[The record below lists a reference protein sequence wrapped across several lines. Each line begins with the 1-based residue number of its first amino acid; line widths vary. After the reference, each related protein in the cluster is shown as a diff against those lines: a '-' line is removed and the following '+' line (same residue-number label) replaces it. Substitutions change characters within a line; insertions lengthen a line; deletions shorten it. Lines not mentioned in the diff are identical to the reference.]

1 MKSRNIKPRIDG
13 FCAKRKGGK
22 MQEMELICFR
32 LITAA
37 GGAKSNY
44 IKAVQKAKEGKYEEA
59 ENLIAEGDE
68 MMKQGHLP
76 HADLIQ
82 REAAGEAVP
91 MGLILTHAEDQ
102 MMSAEVFK
110 VMAEEI
116 IDLYRKLES
125 R

>member
-1 MKSRNIKPRIDG
+1 M
-13 FCAKRKGGK
+13 
-22 MQEMELICFR
+22 
-32 LITAA
+32 
-37 GGAKSNY
+37 
-44 IKAVQKAKEGKYEEA
+44 
-59 ENLIAEGDE
+59 IAEGDE

-76 HADLIQ
+76 HSDLIQ
-82 REAAGEAVP
+82 KEAAGEAVP

-116 IDLYRKLES
+116 IELYKKVES